1 MIDWK
6 PEIRSRLAGLNLE
19 AARETSVVEE
29 VAQHLDDLF
38 AEWRVK
44 GASEEDARRA
54 TLEELGSD
62 DFLARELWRVEQ
74 PARRDP
80 VVFGQTKGNIMGDFI
95 ADLIYGA
102 RLLRKQPGFA
112 AIAILT
118 LALGIGANTGLFT
131 ILNALVWQPLP
142 VKDPTSVVNIHQSFA
157 GPSSRQARGGL
168 NRLSYPEY
176 LNYRDRVR
184 SLSGLSAF
192 EEGSFTFGNGKPS
205 KVGGVLATGNY
216 FSVLGATPELGRM
229 WSATECGVP
238 GACPIA
244 VLSHE
249 FWLRQCG
256 SDPGIVGRTISLN
269 RQTLTVIG
277 VAARDFRGTDLQG
290 PDVWVPLMMRGQLI
304 TDEPNRLAARDYS
317 WLRAVGRLNA
327 GVPLAEA
334 RNEFA
339 VVARQSDADPS
350 ITGFAA
356 RRTQVL
362 VKTATYF
369 NSPEQIRDGLPIVA
383 VVMVVVGLVLVVVC
397 ANVSNLLLAR
407 ASVRRREIGVRL
419 ALGASRARLIR
430 QLLTESLLLSGIA
443 GGGGLALA
451 FALPRLLLAALPVEI
466 PSALNLT
473 PNLPVLGYCSLVSL
487 VAAILVGLAPAL
499 QATRLDLSSAI
510 AAQGAL
516 LGRRIGGARLRH
528 VLIITQVAVS
538 VLLLIT
544 AGLLVRGLRRAF
556 VTDLGFDRK
565 DLFVVST
572 DVTASGYNGSQAGAF
587 DAALAARL
595 DGMAGVKAVGSAHL
609 APFDGS
615 ESTTVGLERN
625 GALATADNLVANF
638 NVVSPDYLKALD
650 IRLLRGRNFTKSD
663 AYSGALVAIISQAMA
678 KRFWPGKDA
687 IGQRFFSVET
697 ESREV
702 VGIARDVS
710 SLVPGVTDGPYFY
723 LPPSNDGNAGLQLVV
738 RADNSHALSA
748 KMLRDLAVAID
759 SHATVSVT
767 TLDENVGRKLA
778 PERLASTFAGA
789 LGLLALG
796 LVVIGVYGVT
806 AYVVSQR
813 TREIGVRITLGAQ
826 SWMIQRQM
834 ICEGVRVVMVGI
846 ILGLALAAM
855 ASRLLQR
862 AIFGLST
869 LDPVTFLGVAA
880 VLIAVSVLA
889 CWLPAR
895 RAAKVDPMA
904 ALRCE

>member
-1 MIDWK
+1 MKILHPIWLKLRSLAQRRAVKQEIDEELHFHLEQRK
-6 PEIRSRLAGLNLE
+6 AENVAAGMQPEE
-19 AARETSVVEE
+19 AAREARKRFGNFQATREQCRQV
-29 VAQHLDDLF
+29 
-38 AEWRVK
+38 R
-44 GASEEDARRA
+44 GAS
-54 TLEELGSD
+54 
-62 DFLARELWRVEQ
+62 
-74 PARRDP
+74 
-80 VVFGQTKGNIMGDFI
+80 FGETMLQDIRF
-95 ADLIYGA
+95 GA
-102 RLLRKQPGFA
+102 RTLRKQPGFA
-112 AIAILT
+112 AIAIMT

-142 VKDPTSVVNIHQSFA
+142 LKDPTSLVNIHQSFA

-184 SLSGLSAF
+184 SLAGLSAF
-192 EEGSFTFGNGKPS
+192 EEASFTFGEGKPS
-205 KVGGVLATGNY
+205 KVGGVFATGNY

-229 WSATECGVP
+229 WSAADCEVP

-244 VLSHE
+244 VLSHG
-249 FWLRQCG
+249 FWLRRFG
-256 SDPGIVGRTISLN
+256 GDPGIVGRTISLN
-269 RQTLTVIG
+269 HQTFTVIG
-277 VAARDFRGTDLQG
+277 VAARDFCGADLQV
-290 PDVWVPLMMRGQLI
+290 PDLWVPLMMRGQLI
-304 TDEPNRLAARDYS
+304 TDEPDRLAARDYS

-327 GVPLAEA
+327 GVSLAEA
-334 RNEFA
+334 NNEFG

-356 RRTQVL
+356 RRTKVL
-362 VKTATYF
+362 VKTAAYF
-369 NSPEQIRDGLPIVA
+369 NSPEEIRDGLPIVA
-383 VVMVVVGLVLVVVC
+383 VVMMVVGLVLVVVC

-430 QLLTESLLLSGIA
+430 QLLTESLLLSGLA
-443 GGGGLALA
+443 GSVGLALA
-451 FALPRLLLAALPVEI
+451 FSLPRLLLASLLVEV
-466 PSALNLT
+466 PFALNLT
-473 PNLPVLGYCSLVSL
+473 PNLPVLGYCTLVSL

-499 QATRLDLSSAI
+499 QATRLDLSSVI

-528 VLIITQVAVS
+528 VLMITQVAVS

-565 DLFVVST
+565 NLFVLST

-587 DAALAARL
+587 EAALAARL
-595 DGMAGVKAVGSAHL
+595 DGMGGVKAIGSAHL

-615 ESTTVGLERN
+615 ASTTVRLERN
-625 GALATADNLVANF
+625 SALATADNLVANF
-638 NVVSPDYLKALD
+638 NVVSPDYLKALG
-650 IRLLRGRNFTKSD
+650 IGLLRGRNFTKWD
-663 AYSGALVAIISQAMA
+663 AHSGAPVAIISQAMA

-687 IGQRFFSVET
+687 LGQRFFSGEI

-702 VGIARDVS
+702 VGIAQDVS

-723 LPPSNDGNAGLQLVV
+723 LPPANDGDAGLQLVV
-738 RADNSHALSA
+738 RGGDGHALSA
-748 KMLRDLAVAID
+748 KMLRDLAVAVD
-759 SHATVSVT
+759 SHAAVSVT
-767 TLDENVGRKLA
+767 TVDENVDRKLA
-778 PERLASTFAGA
+778 PERLASTLAGA
-789 LGLLALG
+789 LGMLALG

-813 TREIGVRITLGAQ
+813 TREIGVRVALGAQ
-826 SWMIQRQM
+826 RWMIQRQ
-834 ICEGVRVVMVGI
+834 IIGEGIRVVTVGI
-846 ILGLALAAM
+846 ILGLALAAIG
-855 ASRLLQR
+855 SRVLQR

-869 LDPVTFLGVAA
+869 LDPVTFLGVAV
-880 VLIAVSVLA
+880 VLLTVSVLA

-895 RAAKVDPMA
+895 RAAKVDPMV
-904 ALRCE
+904 ALRHE